1 MITKLSYKTKRKLE
15 ELIVISLLSVMF
27 FFFLA
32 FFIVCMKVD
41 ISGFNSSYL
50 YFVSKVDNNELQTL
64 LKNSFEDSKITGYEL
79 IKIMDLHEKI
89 LEK

>member
-1 MITKLSYKTKRKLE
+1 MITKFSNKTKRKLE
-15 ELIVISLLSVMF
+15 EFVVASLLSLMF
-27 FFFLA
+27 FSL
-32 FFIVCMKVD
+32 FFIVCTKVD

>member
-1 MITKLSYKTKRKLE
+1 MIPKLSYKTKRKLE
-15 ELIVISLLSVMF
+15 ELIVISLLSVM
-27 FFFLA
+27 FFLA

>member
-1 MITKLSYKTKRKLE
+1 MITNFSNKTKRKLE
-15 ELIVISLLSVMF
+15 ELIVASLLSAMF
-27 FFFLA
+27 FSLI
-32 FFIVCMKVD
+32 FIICTKID
-41 ISGFNSSYL
+41 IGSFNSSYL

-64 LKNSFEDSKITGYEL
+64 LKSSFEDSKITGYEL